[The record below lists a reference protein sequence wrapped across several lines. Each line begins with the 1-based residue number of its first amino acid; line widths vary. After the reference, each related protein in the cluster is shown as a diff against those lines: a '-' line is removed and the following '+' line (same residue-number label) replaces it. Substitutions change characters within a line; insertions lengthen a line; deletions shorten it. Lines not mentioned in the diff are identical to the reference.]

1 MTIYHASV
9 TCVRSAESG
18 HGNKLFKKA
27 ERFANCK
34 GVHTAYFCSNLAPGC
49 PCWPREKE
57 ILSVK
62 VTQKRSPKIANLL
75 NTEHYLLVSLTS
87 VYTGN
92 NQNLCG
98 L

>member
-1 MTIYHASV
+1 MTIYHGSV
-9 TCVRSAESG
+9 NCIRCADYG

-34 GVHTAYFCSNLAPGC
+34 DVHTAYFCSNLAPGC
-49 PCWPREKE
+49 PSWLREKK

-75 NTEHYLLVSLTS
+75 NTEHYLFVSLTS

-92 NQNLCG
+92 IQNLCG